1 MSTQNRGPLSGI
13 TVVDLSRILAGPY
26 CTFLMAEMGARV
38 IKVEPP
44 KGGDDARAYGPFVN
58 GKSTYFASVNRGKE
72 SIALDLKSDGDRA
85 IFEKLLAK
93 ADVVVENFRPG
104 TMEKL
109 GFGWDTLHQKFPK
122 LIYASASGFGHTGPN
137 SKDPAYDMVM
147 QGMGG
152 IMSITGNE
160 GQPPAASACRSA
172 TWAPAST
179 PRSRSTPRCLHREKT
194 GESTKVD
201 IAMFDCQLALLEN
214 AIMRYTV
221 EGEIPGPL
229 GARHPTITPF
239 QAFKTKDGAMIIAAG
254 NDSLFVKMCDALG
267 LAGLTAAPT
276 TRPTRCGR
284 STTSSSSTR
293 SNRCS
298 RAHHRAL
305 DRAARQGRRA
315 VRADQQRRAGD
326 RPSAGRRA
334 QHAGRG
340 ARRQR
345 RHAEARRQSPEDVG
359 LRRSQDPARRP
370 RPRRRPRR
378 HPVVRRRLTGADAGP
393 PDWPGWQ
400 SCWPAWCWPCWCS
413 APAPTSRCEAPCR
426 AYAGHSR
433 SRG

>member
-1 MSTQNRGPLSGI
+1 MTQNKKGPLSGI

-26 CTFLMAEMGARV
+26 CTLLMAEMGARV

-72 SIALDLKSDGDRA
+72 SIALDLKADADRK
-85 IFEKLLAK
+85 IFEKLLEK

-109 GFGWDTLHQKFPK
+109 GYGWDTLHAKYPQ

-160 GQPPAASACRSA
+160 GQPPSRVGMSIGDIGAGLYTAVAVNAAIV
-172 TWAPAST
+172 
-179 PRSRSTPRCLHREKT
+179 HRLKT

-221 EGEIPGPL
+221 EKEIPGPL

-239 QAFKTKDGAMIIAAG
+239 EAFATSDGSIIIAAG
-254 NDSLFVKMCDALG
+254 NDGLFVKMCEALG
-267 LAGLTAAPT
+267 RPDMAANPAYKSNALRQKSQKKLKQEIESVLKANTTDHWIAVVSKGGVPCGPINNIAQAIAHPQVAARNMLVEVPDGSGGTLKLAGNPLKMSAFADPT
-276 TRPTRCGR
+276 TR
-284 STTSSSSTR
+284 S
-293 SNRCS
+293 
-298 RAHHRAL
+298 
-305 DRAARQGRRA
+305 
-315 VRADQQRRAGD
+315 
-326 RPSAGRRA
+326 
-334 QHAGRG
+334 
-340 ARRQR
+340 
-345 RHAEARRQSPEDVG
+345 
-359 LRRSQDPARRP
+359 
-370 RPRRRPRR
+370 
-378 HPVVRRRLTGADAGP
+378 
-393 PDWPGWQ
+393 
-400 SCWPAWCWPCWCS
+400 
-413 APAPTSRCEAPCR
+413 PAPDLDADRQAIL
-426 AYAGHSR
+426 AYVG
-433 SRG
+433 G